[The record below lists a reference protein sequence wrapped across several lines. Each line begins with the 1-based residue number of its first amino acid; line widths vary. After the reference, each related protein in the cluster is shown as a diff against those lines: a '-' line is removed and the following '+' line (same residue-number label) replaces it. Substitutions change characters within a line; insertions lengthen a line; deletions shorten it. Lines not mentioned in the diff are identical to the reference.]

1 VNGLIS
7 FILYIIAVTAS
18 GALAPGP
25 MTFAVVSH
33 GAVSGA
39 RGGLLFS
46 VGHTLVEL
54 PLVILLALGLLSAA
68 NRPAAQL
75 LVGTVGGIALLVF
88 GALQVRG
95 SLTPVRD
102 RPGPRGIASR
112 SPVVMGLFFSAL
124 NPFFIVW
131 WLTVGGKLVLD
142 ALALASLAGVLLMYL
157 AHVWMD
163 YAWLAAVAHL
173 SRVGFNVVG
182 ARGYRVLTVVF
193 GGFLIYFGA
202 AFLASALA

>member
-1 VNGLIS
+1 MNGLS
-7 FILYIIAVTAS
+7 GFVLTVVAVTAS

-25 MTFAVVSH
+25 MFFAVISH
-33 GAVSGA
+33 GASSGA

-54 PLVILLALGLLSAA
+54 PLVVLLALGLLTAA
-68 NRPAAQL
+68 NQPAAR
-75 LVGTVGGIALLVF
+75 LVTGTAGGIALLAF

-95 SLTPVRD
+95 SLTPMRD
-102 RPGPRGIASR
+102 KSGPRGVASR
-112 SPVVMGLFFSAL
+112 SPVLMGLAFSAL

-131 WLTVGGKLVLD
+131 WLTAGGKLVLD
-142 ALALASLAGVLLMYL
+142 ALALASLTGVLLMYL

-173 SRVGFNVVG
+173 SKVGFDIIG
-182 ARGYRVLTVVF
+182 ARGYRALTVVF
-193 GGFLIYFGA
+193 GGLLIYFGSR
-202 AFLASALA
+202 FLMSALA